1 MRKLRLVRCVL
12 LQLGLIMSLYSMGQ
26 IGPPPVLTTT
36 FIPPSPDVASLGKFG
51 NIPVGLHTGVPQISV
66 PIHTIKNKDIEFPI
80 SLDYHAGGV
89 KVDEIAGTTGL
100 GFTLNAGG
108 AIFSVVNGH
117 PDLGTNGFLS
127 YSSHPDFSN
136 FNPDYDNQ
144 TLYSYAKDVAL
155 GDIDS
160 QPDIFHYN
168 YMGNSGRFTFDK
180 EGNTYPIPFKKIRID
195 TGPFRITDEFGNQY
209 VYGAEESQRILPN
222 GCNDD
227 IFSALNIT
235 NSTYRLTKIISSK
248 GAQIDINYRTINRY
262 TYPLGRTKQDYFLYP
277 KIQYGCT
284 DPPTPIDCIKSQQ
297 IDNGKFISSI
307 VSSDGTTVEFVYSD
321 VGFPIV
327 VNGDSE
333 FLRRDLEGV
342 PAITR
347 IKVSYNG
354 TLKKTFNLNYSYH
367 KSPGAPEPFSSN
379 SFEYYRLL
387 LKSVE
392 EVGKN
397 PYELYYNEGINMPAR
412 FKGGTDGW
420 GYLNSPSGG
429 SMLPKL
435 DVPGLDAPGVSKE
448 VNINWNQSLVLNR
461 VKYPTRGETY
471 FEYESNYY
479 SKDVGGTETV
489 ILQESAGV
497 SSSGGIYT
505 STFGIPSGAF
515 NLNVSVSNFQ
525 CYGSVDPDEYCQLK
539 IKNTDTNAVYYYQE
553 NTNSLDYVLQSG
565 PYEISIDNANCDCN
579 GGLSWNRNI
588 VVPVDPDIKYYVGG
602 LRIKKIV
609 NYPGYDSPPLVK
621 EYRYNAPG
629 DPEEKSSGHIMY
641 LPSFTYPVTT
651 YRQVGL
657 IRPSSCQYLS
667 RVANSVFPLSFV
679 NGSSIAYEY
688 VTELLGEGGNGGK
701 TVTKFKITSDIVGDP
716 SIPFTP
722 STNYEWLR
730 GLVEEKHVYAYE
742 KIDDEDEF
750 FEVESLEYEY
760 EIKHSLSS
768 PDLANEN
775 KIAGMRIMQRN
786 PEMTYSPG
794 GTTQI
799 PIIIPATFYFSK
811 YYNVSAWFFM
821 KKSIEKFFDRKDNT
835 KVVDVVTNYYYDNP
849 EHAQLSEV
857 EKIVNG
863 KSEFTSYTYPADY
876 SSISSGP
883 IAAMKSSERNMH
895 AIPIE
900 TKMSQKKGMASEEVL
915 AAQFVTYD
923 FIGMDD
929 PGTLGLDERF
939 ILPVKVQ
946 AAELA
951 KPTTTFAASVP
962 SGVAT
967 DNSYVDK
974 QYITY
979 YPESGNVR
987 EIQKPNDIPVTLL
1000 WGYNNTLVVAEIKNA
1015 TYAQVRDALG
1025 GDAMVASIAESTALS
1040 QAQIDLLNNLRENTS
1055 LQQAQLTTYT
1065 HKPLVGVETLTNP
1078 AGQTTFYNY
1087 DDVGR
1092 LVAIKDH
1099 NQQIVKKYSY
1109 HYKN

>member
-1 MRKLRLVRCVL
+1 MRKLRFVRCVL
-12 LQLGLIMSLYSMGQ
+12 LELGLIMSLCSMAQ

-89 KVDEIAGTTGL
+89 KVDEMAGTTGL
-100 GFTLNAGG
+100 GFALNAGG

-136 FNPDYDNQ
+136 FNPDYNNQ
-144 TLYSYAKDVAL
+144 TQYIYAKDVAL

-168 YMGNSGRFTFDK
+168 YLGNSGRFTFDK
-180 EGNTYPIPFKKIRID
+180 AGNTYPIPFRKIKIE
-195 TGPFRITDEFGNQY
+195 TEPFKITDELGNQY
-209 VYGAEESQRILPN
+209 IYAAAESQRLLPN

-227 IFSALNIT
+227 MFSALNII
-235 NSTYRLTKIISSK
+235 NSTYKLSKIISSK
-248 GAQIDINYRTINRY
+248 GAHVDINYRSIDY
-262 TYPLGRTKQDYFLYP
+262 SYSLGRTKQDYFLYP
-277 KIQYGCT
+277 KIQYGCS
-284 DPPTPIDCIKSQQ
+284 DPPTPIDCIKVQD
-297 IDNGKFISSI
+297 IDNGQFISSI
-307 VSSDGTTVEFVYSD
+307 VSSEGTTVEFIYSD
-321 VGFPIV
+321 GGFPIV
-327 VNGDSE
+327 VNGGNE
-333 FLRRDLEGV
+333 TLRRDLEGI

-347 IKVSYNG
+347 IKISYQG
-354 TLKKTFNLNYSYH
+354 ILKKTFKLNYAYQSAR
-367 KSPGAPEPFSSN
+367 GAPEPFTPD
-379 SFEYYRLL
+379 SFKYYRLL
-387 LKSVE
+387 LTSVE
-392 EVGKN
+392 EIGKN
-397 PYELYYNEGINMPAR
+397 PYVFYYNDAIAMPAR
-412 FKGGTDGW
+412 FLGGSDAW
-420 GYLNSPSGG
+420 GYYNGTGSGN
-429 SMLPKL
+429 MLPEL
-435 DVPGLDAPGVSKE
+435 DVPGLDAPGANKE
-448 VNINWNQSLVLNR
+448 VNVNANQALILNR
-461 VKYPTRGETY
+461 VKYPTSGETH

-479 SKDVGGTETV
+479 SKNAGQVETKV
-489 ILQESAGV
+489 LDESAGV
-497 SSSGGIYT
+497 SSAAGFYT
-505 STFGIPSGAF
+505 SSFNIPTGAY

-525 CYGSVDPDEYCQLK
+525 CPGSVDPDLYCQLK
-539 IKNTDTNAVYYYQE
+539 IRNTNTNESYYYQE
-553 NTNSLDYVLQSG
+553 NTNDLDFVLQSG
-565 PYEISIDNANCDCN
+565 PYEIAIDNANCDCN
-579 GGLSWNRNI
+579 GSLSWNRDIN
-588 VVPVDPDIKYYVGG
+588 VPVDPNIKYYVGG

-609 NYPGYDSPPLVK
+609 NYPGYDSPPLIK
-621 EYRYNAPG
+621 EYQYNAPG
-629 DPEEKSSGHIMY
+629 EPEEKSSGYLLY
-641 LPSFTYPVTT
+641 LPSFTYPVTV
-651 YRQVGL
+651 YRQEGL
-657 IRPSSCQYLS
+657 IRPSGCQYLS
-667 RVANSVFPLSFV
+667 RVADSVFPLSFV
-679 NGSSIAYEY
+679 NGSSIGYEY
-688 VTELLGEGGNGGK
+688 VTELIGEDGHGGK

-742 KIDDEDEF
+742 KIEGQDVFREI
-750 FEVESLEYEY
+750 ESQENEY
-760 EIKHSLSS
+760 EIKHTLGGSN
-768 PDLANEN
+768 LANEN
-775 KIAGMRIMQRN
+775 KVAGMKIMQRN
-786 PEMTYSPG
+786 PEMTYS
-794 GTTQI
+794 GTSSL

-821 KKSIEKFFDRKDNT
+821 KKSIEKSFDRKDNN

-876 SSISSGP
+876 SSILSGP
-883 IAAMKSSERNMH
+883 IAAMKNPERNMH

-900 TKMSQKKGMASEEVL
+900 TTMSQKKGTASEEVL

-923 FIGMDD
+923 FIGVDD
-929 PGTLGLDERF
+929 PGTPGVDERF
-939 ILPVKVQ
+939 ILPVKVE
-946 AAELA
+946 AAELD
-951 KPTTTFAASVP
+951 KPKTTFDASIS

-987 EIQKPNDIPVTLL
+987 EIQKPNDFPVTLL
-1000 WGYNNTLVVAEIKNA
+1000 WGYNNTLLVAEIKNT

-1025 GDAMVASIAESTALS
+1025 GDAIVASIAESTALS
-1040 QAQIDLLNNLRENTS
+1040 QGQIDLLNNLRGNVS
-1055 LQQAQLTTYT
+1055 LQQAQITTYT

-1078 AGQTTFYNY
+1078 AGQTISYDY

-1092 LVAIKDH
+1092 LVTIKDH
-1099 NQQIVKKYSY
+1099 NQYIVKKYTY
-1109 HYKN
+1109 HYKK